1 MSKLI
6 RDTKEWRQRLRAR
19 GAILCNRDPEAI
31 NRYVETNL
39 ALAALA
45 RKARKRKT
53 A

>member
-19 GAILCNRDPEAI
+19 ATNLCNRDPEAI
-31 NRYVETNL
+31 RKYVETNI
-39 ALAALA
+39 ALANGVRAS
-45 RKARKRKT
+45 RKRKQ